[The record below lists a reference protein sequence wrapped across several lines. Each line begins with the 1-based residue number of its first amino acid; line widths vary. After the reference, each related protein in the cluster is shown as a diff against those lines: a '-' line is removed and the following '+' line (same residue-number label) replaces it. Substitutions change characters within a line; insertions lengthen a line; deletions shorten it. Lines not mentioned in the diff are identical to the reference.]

1 MARVAAIGHQDF
13 SQVIQNHYFYVDK
26 TKFIKEWWE
35 NGDAVTL
42 ITRPRRFGKTLN
54 MSMLE
59 QFFSLDYAGRGDL
72 FEGLSIW
79 QEKLPDCGESSV
91 VQKSSA
97 RGKISAR
104 EEPVDKDC
112 MYRQLQGTFPVISL
126 SFAKVKENNFS
137 GAKKQICQIITE
149 AYNKYD
155 FLADSDCLNRNEK
168 DEFWKVS
175 PEMEEYRAAN
185 AMNVL
190 SNYLYRYYGKKVLIF
205 LDEYDTPMQE
215 AYVHGYWKEIV
226 DFIKGMFNATFKTNP
241 YLDRAILT
249 GITRVSKESIFSDL
263 NNLEVVTTA
272 SNKYADSFGFTE
284 DEVFAALEEYGL
296 DDRKADV
303 KKWYDGFIFGK
314 RRDIYNPWSIINFL
328 DKGEL
333 AAYWANTSANSL
345 AGKLI
350 REGNPDVKMIMEDL
364 LQGKTYHTVIDEQ
377 IVFSQLDFR
386 ESAVWSLLL
395 ATGYLRA
402 ERVTFN
408 ERTGKTEYDL
418 ALTNREV
425 RLMFE
430 HMIDDWFMEYTPAYN
445 GFVKALLKGNL
456 REMNHYMNRV
466 AMETFSFFDSGNK
479 PSEKT
484 EPERFYHG
492 FVLGLLVDLRGRYTV
507 TSNRESGLGRYDIL
521 LEPCGEDFSEYM
533 PATENSFRCNPNVRS
548 DNCDKDAIIIE
559 FKILDAE
566 DGEKTLEDTVHS
578 ALEQIEQMQ
587 YAAVLEAKGIPAERI
602 RKYGFAFQGK
612 RVLIG

>member
-1 MARVAAIGHQDF
+1 
-13 SQVIQNHYFYVDK
+13 
-26 TKFIKEWWE
+26 
-35 NGDAVTL
+35 
-42 ITRPRRFGKTLN
+42 
-54 MSMLE
+54 
-59 QFFSLDYAGRGDL
+59 
-72 FEGLSIW
+72 
-79 QEKLPDCGESSV
+79 
-91 VQKSSA
+91 
-97 RGKISAR
+97 
-104 EEPVDKDC
+104 

-430 HMIDDWFMEYTPAYN
+430 HMIDDWFMEYTPAYK

-559 FKILDAE
+559 FKVLDAE

>member
-249 GITRVSKESIFSDL
+249 GITRVSKESVFSDL

-284 DEVFAALEEYGL
+284 DEVFAALEEYRL